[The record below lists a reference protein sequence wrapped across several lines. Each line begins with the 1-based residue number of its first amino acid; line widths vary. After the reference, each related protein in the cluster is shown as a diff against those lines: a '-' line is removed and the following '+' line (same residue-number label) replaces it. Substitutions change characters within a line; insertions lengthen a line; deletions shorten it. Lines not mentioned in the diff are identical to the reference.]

1 MADERTPIWLYVSGG
16 VFVVLIAVVF
26 ASSLT
31 RPRMPSFMPGEL
43 TARPAGT
50 GFATDTVTLDARD
63 ETRWVFFD
71 FDRGITVDPDVDPS
85 WDLAVRRFHLIVNGG
100 EGFAG
105 AGGAVSIPVGWTEV
119 TEAPASGYA
128 TTRGRLGAE
137 PSNPALE
144 RWYRYSF
151 FAHTLEP
158 RSEVYVLRTAEGG
171 YAKLRLLSYYCPE
184 ATPGCVTFEYAH
196 RGDGSR
202 SLVP

>member
-1 MADERTPIWLYVSGG
+1 MSAG
-16 VFVVLIAVVF
+16 VFLVLIAVVF
-26 ASSLT
+26 VSSLT
-31 RPRMPSFMPGEL
+31 RPRMPSFAPSEL

-50 GFATDTVTLDARD
+50 GLVTDTVTLDARD

-71 FDRGITVDPDVDPS
+71 FDRGITVEDGADPT

-100 EGFAG
+100 ESFAG
-105 AGGAVSIPVGWTEV
+105 RGGAVADPRVWEEI

-128 TTRGRLGAE
+128 TTRGRLGAQ
-137 PSNPALE
+137 PTHPALE

-158 RSEVYVLRTAEGG
+158 RPEVYVLRTAEGG
-171 YAKLRLLSYYCPE
+171 HAKLRVISYYCPG
-184 ATPGCVTFEYAH
+184 ATPGCLTFEYAY
-196 RGDGSR
+196 RGGGGR